1 MEQKPDRFESFRKT
15 FNEKIKSVEDE
26 QSNIDKTLDEIHQEV
41 HEVEKRIIA
50 LQLVSDKNEGRWN
63 KIMNFVIQLIWV
75 ALAAYLLYT
84 LKLEHVSLP

>member
-1 MEQKPDRFESFRKT
+1 MEQRFEAFRKT
-15 FNEKIKSVEDE
+15 FNEKIKSIEEKIDE
-26 QSNIDKTLDEIHQEV
+26 VREGL
-41 HEVEKRIIA
+41 HELELKITS